1 MFQTEIII
9 FLQSFSSDFLTN
21 FFKFW
26 TRIGYPSWISV
37 ILIIIL
43 FGIKFREGFILTH
56 TVLWTTIITTLLKN
70 LFSLPRPVNVDSHV
84 KLLGENYPH
93 PTPFESMGA
102 KHFFGRLPQEVVDA
116 LRSDPI
122 DSWSFPSGH
131 TSNAA
136 ALWGL
141 LMLMFRKRW
150 LSAVALV
157 MIVFIPLS
165 RMYLGRHFLADIMGG
180 YLVGWI
186 MVFVF
191 YAFVFRA
198 NWIMDL
204 FDKRYHRTK
213 RNLNTV
219 VFLGYL
225 FLLPLFLLLIPIIPA
240 DFIAILLGLNLGFLL
255 LWRQGIP
262 RDSGTFLQR
271 AARVFIALG
280 LFFGVDRG
288 LEAIHRLLFQSE
300 PKVASLMR
308 MAIASFILM
317 WGATEFNIK
326 LGLFKRKT

>member
-9 FLQSFSSDFLTN
+9 FLQSFSSDFLTF

-26 TRIGYPSWISV
+26 TTLGYSSSITAM
-37 ILIIIL
+37 LIIIL

-56 TVLWTTIITTLLKN
+56 AVLWTTIITTLLKN

-84 KLLGENYPH
+84 KLLGENFPN
-93 PTPFESMGA
+93 PTSFESRGA

-116 LRSDPI
+116 LRSDPL
-122 DSWSFPSGH
+122 DSWGFPSGH

-136 ALWGL
+136 AIWGL
-141 LMLMFRKRW
+141 LMMMFRKRW
-150 LSAVALV
+150 LYIVSLM

-191 YAFVFRA
+191 YAFVFR
-198 NWIMDL
+198 NIWIMDL
-204 FDKRYHRTK
+204 FDNRYHRTK
-213 RNLNTV
+213 WNLSTV
-219 VFLGYL
+219 VFLSYL
-225 FLLPLFLLLIPIIPA
+225 FLLPLFFLLIPNIPA
-240 DFIAILLGLNLGFLL
+240 DFIAILLGLNLGYLL
-255 LWRQGIP
+255 IWRRGIP

-271 AARVFIALG
+271 AARVLIALG

-300 PKVASLMR
+300 PEVGSLVR
-308 MAIASFILM
+308 LALASFILM
-317 WGATEFNIK
+317 WGATELSIK
-326 LGLFKRKT
+326 LGLFKRKY